1 LVRNYPL
8 CLDEYSICWVL
19 QAWFSFYLGS
29 GWVYFLLLASYFYYC
44 EILLAHLHITRE
56 FQRICYLLFVP
67 FWCLSYSFS
76 SLFAYYLLY
85 IHTIFRYNST
95 LPKGGGMVSLRDA
108 AQHDMKHEKQRKIW
122 PKCPYNSHSVIDC
135 PVISKTIMEI

>member
-1 LVRNYPL
+1 MNILSAGYYKHDFHFIL
-8 CLDEYSICWVL
+8 AAAECISIIVK
-19 QAWFSFYLGS
+19 
-29 GWVYFLLLASYFYYC
+29 YYW
-44 EILLAHLHITRE
+44 LHITRE

-67 FWCLSYSFS
+67 FWCFSYSFS

-108 AQHDMKHEKQRKIW
+108 AQHDMKHEKQRKI
-122 PKCPYNSHSVIDC
+122 
-135 PVISKTIMEI
+135 